1 MLDLGL
7 QTVRSYRKTMMKK
20 IGVNNIAGLTQLAL
34 SAGLTR
40 FGPEGKDRPAQGRV

>member
-1 MLDLGL
+1 
-7 QTVRSYRKTMMKK
+7 MMKK

-40 FGPEGKDRPAQGRV
+40 FTSDSKEHPVPSA

>member
-7 QTVRSYRKTMMKK
+7 QTVRGYRRTMMKK
-20 IGVNNIAGLTQLAL
+20 IGVNNIAGLTHLAP

-40 FGPEGKDRPAQGRV
+40 FTADPKEHPVPSA